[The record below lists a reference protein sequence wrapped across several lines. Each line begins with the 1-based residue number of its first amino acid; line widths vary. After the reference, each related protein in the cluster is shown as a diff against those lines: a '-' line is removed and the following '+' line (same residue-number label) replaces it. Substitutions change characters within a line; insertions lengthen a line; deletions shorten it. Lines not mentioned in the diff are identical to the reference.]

1 MNFST
6 GGEQNVN
13 ERWTESSF
21 MLIHQVGHLAKY
33 QALKE
38 MESFGLKPNQA
49 GILFILRSEG
59 GLSQRELA
67 RRMGVTPPSMTVA
80 LKKLEKQG
88 YILREQDEKDQRITR
103 IQISD
108 QGNQCLEGLRSMMHE
123 LETGLYEGISKEE
136 RQELQKV
143 LLKMRDNILKYK
155 EFKGMDMCE
164 IMGKTR
170 PPKMSG
176 D

>member
-1 MNFST
+1 
-6 GGEQNVN
+6 
-13 ERWTESSF
+13 
-21 MLIHQVGHLAKY
+21 
-33 QALKE
+33 
-38 MESFGLKPNQA
+38 
-49 GILFILRSEG
+49 
-59 GLSQRELA
+59 
-67 RRMGVTPPSMTVA
+67 
-80 LKKLEKQG
+80 
-88 YILREQDEKDQRITR
+88 
-103 IQISD
+103 
-108 QGNQCLEGLRSMMHE
+108 MHE